1 LTGGLV
7 DGRLDQPGLRQPA
20 HTARR
25 ERERGAPYRGARP
38 ALPGIEANAH
48 DNNNNNNYNNDDGD
62 DDDDD

>member
-1 LTGGLV
+1 M
-7 DGRLDQPGLRQPA
+7 DQPGLRQPA